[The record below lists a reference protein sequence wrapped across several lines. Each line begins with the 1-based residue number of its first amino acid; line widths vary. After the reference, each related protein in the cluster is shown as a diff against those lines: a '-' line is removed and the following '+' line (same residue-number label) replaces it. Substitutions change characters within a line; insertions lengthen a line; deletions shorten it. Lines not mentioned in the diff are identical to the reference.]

1 MASSWCYWI
10 NQFFNLQ
17 VSYVTTSGLTTPG
30 AFKQTMQK
38 SHRIFLNVLL
48 NKTIG
53 SFTNFQKQLA
63 STVKF
68 LGSLNCQTFSSE
80 NKRLIFNYEEKTMI
94 QFILAALF
102 FIILHIGVS
111 GTSVRDRV
119 IEMRKRFSMS
129 TFLSRYKHKF
139 INTKR
144 IGRSWIILSGNKNY
158 VCIMVFRAC
167 RN

>member
-1 MASSWCYWI
+1 
-10 NQFFNLQ
+10 
-17 VSYVTTSGLTTPG
+17 
-30 AFKQTMQK
+30 
-38 SHRIFLNVLL
+38 
-48 NKTIG
+48 
-53 SFTNFQKQLA
+53 
-63 STVKF
+63 
-68 LGSLNCQTFSSE
+68 
-80 NKRLIFNYEEKTMI
+80 MI

-144 IGRSWIILSGNKNY
+144 IGRS
-158 VCIMVFRAC
+158 
-167 RN
+167 